1 MDYERTLFG
10 MKLLDVPSL
19 AKALRCEANPN
30 PNPSSSPSPN
40 PNPNP
45 NPKSESEP

>member
-10 MKLLDVPSL
+10 MKLLDVTSL
-19 AKALRCEANPN
+19 AKALRV
-30 PNPSSSPSPN
+30 N

-45 NPKSESEP
+45 NPTPTLA